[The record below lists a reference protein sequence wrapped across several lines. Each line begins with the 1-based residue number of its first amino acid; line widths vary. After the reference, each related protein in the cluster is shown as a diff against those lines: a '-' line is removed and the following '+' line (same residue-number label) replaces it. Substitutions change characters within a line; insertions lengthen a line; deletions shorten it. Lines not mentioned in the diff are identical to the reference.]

1 MKNRRIG
8 WNILWLC
15 IFALFLWS
23 FSFVSLADQGEEE
36 RVFDQAGLFTEEEIS
51 GLQKRI
57 SRQKE
62 EMEMDLAVVTAF
74 RQGDMEAQE
83 YADLFYHD
91 HNIGEDTKD
100 SVFLYLI
107 YMDGPGSVHGEYYL
121 YTWGEAIRLL
131 TDERLDQ
138 IGQSAVSF
146 LADQDYG
153 GSALAVL
160 SAVEA
165 YGQEGY
171 VTGQYN
177 YNTDTGTISVRR
189 SLRWYEILAAV
200 IAAAAAAGGAC
211 LAVVREYS
219 MDQTDRRKHSASL
232 AYQAQCRIMSQ
243 GEPDRLVNQ
252 FVTRHRISRPS
263 SSYRSGGGSGRS
275 STYGSRGGGRHGGR
289 GGRF

>member
-1 MKNRRIG
+1 MK
-8 WNILWLC
+8 ILWLC
-15 IFALFLWS
+15 MLALFLWT
-23 FSFVSLADQGEEE
+23 FSFVSLAEQGEED
-36 RVFDQAGLFTEEEIS
+36 RVFDQAGLFTETEIS
-51 GLQKRI
+51 GLQERI
-57 SRQKE
+57 IRQRE

-74 RQGDMEAQE
+74 RQEEMGARE
-83 YADLFYHD
+83 YADVFYHD

-100 SVFLYLI
+100 SGFLYLI
-107 YMDGPGSVHGEYYL
+107 YMDEPGSVHGDYYL
-121 YTWGEAIRLL
+121 YTWGDAVRLL

-171 VTGQYN
+171 VIGQYN
-177 YNTDTGTISVRR
+177 YNTDTGQISVRR
-189 SLRWYEILAAV
+189 SLRWYEVLAAV
-200 IAAAAAAGGAC
+200 IVAAAAAVGVC
-211 LAVVREYS
+211 MAVIREYS
-219 MDQTDRRKHSASL
+219 LDQTGRRKHSASL

-263 SSYRSGGGSGRS
+263 SSYRSGRGSGRS
-275 STYGSRGGGRHGGR
+275 STYGSRGGRRHGGR